1 MFGNNLFR
9 CVVEDNRDPKFLGR
23 VRLRVMGVHTP
34 YLKTAPTEELPWSD
48 VLQSPGMSNIVGGN
62 INIPIG
68 TWGYCV
74 ALNESFTEFLMI
86 GAIKGKIPQAPE
98 TDDTGEKIGFRG
110 QDDIYPFP
118 LIPNEPSNP
127 LERPDGDHSKTQYAP
142 ITVDSFTEP
151 ENTAANVE
159 YPHNFVY
166 EDHNGNIIEIDGS
179 KDNPRIRI
187 QHATGTRIDINTK
200 GDVSIQA
207 SSTGNVWLETPGI
220 YAIDADGNIIIEGD
234 LKIVGNIEATQ
245 TITAGVDITAK
256 GQIDD
261 SKGTLDSL
269 RQAYN
274 SHTHMQ
280 NDGNDA
286 GGGVNT
292 DGPSPVDPENDVPDF
307 TWQGYPV

>member
-1 MFGNNLFR
+1 MFGNNIFR
-9 CVVEDNRDPKFLGR
+9 CVVEDNKDPLFLGR
-23 VRLRVMGVHTP
+23 VRLRVMGIHSP
-34 YLKTAPTEELPWSD
+34 YKKNIPSDELPWSD
-48 VLQSPGMSNIVGGN
+48 VLQSPGMSNIIGGN
-62 INIPIG
+62 INIPVG
-68 TWGYCV
+68 TWGYCI

-86 GAIKGKIPQAPE
+86 GSIKGKIPEAPE
-98 TDDTGEKIGFRG
+98 VDDTGEQIGFRG
-110 QDDIYPFP
+110 EDENYPFP
-118 LIPNEPSNP
+118 VIPNEPSNP
-127 LERPDGDHSKTQYAP
+127 LERPDGDHTKTQYVP

-151 ENTAANVE
+151 ENTADNVD

-207 SSTGNVWLETPGI
+207 SATGNVWLETPGI

-234 LKIVGNIEATQ
+234 LKIVGNMEVTGI
-245 TITAGVDITAK
+245 ISGRNNVTADGEI
-256 GQIDD
+256 QD

-274 SHTHMQ
+274 AHTHSQ
-280 NDGNDA
+280 GSDSDGDSQVDTNTPND
-286 GGGVNT
+286 
-292 DGPSPVDPENDVPDF
+292 PDPENDTTEF
-307 TWQGYPV
+307 TWQGHPV